1 MQSLCRYVGTSHRVV
16 PPEETLRRFSPKLSD
31 GVGASSAPAD
41 AAEGGAKARSSAT
54 LREVLRRLA
63 EIYGE
68 AFKKRVFDGSA
79 VNEFV
84 NISLNGRLIDDLDV
98 EVRGGDEIIILS
110 VISGG

>member
-1 MQSLCRYVGTSHRVV
+1 
-16 PPEETLRRFSPKLSD
+16 
-31 GVGASSAPAD
+31 
-41 AAEGGAKARSSAT
+41 
-54 LREVLRRLA
+54 
-63 EIYGE
+63 
-68 AFKKRVFDGSA
+68 